1 MFKDQV
7 VLVTGAG
14 QGIGAEIAR
23 EFAKDG
29 AIVAVVDF
37 NQETAE
43 KVAPISKLKGD
54 NLSLSKL
61 MYLILSVQQR

>member
-43 KVAPISKLKGD
+43 KVSADIKAQGG

-61 MYLILSVQQR
+61 MYLILSVQQK

>member
-37 NQETAE
+37 
-43 KVAPISKLKGD
+43 K
-54 NLSLSKL
+54 
-61 MYLILSVQQR
+61 QRLQKK